1 MVQLDPR
8 KREIL
13 KAVINE
19 YIATAEPVGSET
31 VASRYNLGI
40 SPATVRNEMA
50 ALEEMGYLR
59 QPYTSAGR
67 VPTDRAYRLYVD
79 TLVVEEER
87 ELPSLEKERLRRRV
101 RLSVGEPGEAVEE
114 AARALAMVTEYAS
127 IVAEPRPEHGVFK
140 HLHLIPLS
148 DTEAI
153 AVIITD
159 TGVIEG
165 KVVQFSDGF
174 SPDELDRLSRHISRR
189 LEGYPLGEITDRLL
203 AQIIQEAVRHQR
215 AIQQLKRILRKS
227 LWLSLRARVYI
238 EGTANI
244 LLQPEFQD
252 IRRVRPLLSMLEQ
265 EEVIQDLLSEAV
277 SRGLLV
283 VIGSENRYAEM
294 QLCSVIAACYRVGGR
309 PAGAV
314 GIIGPTR
321 MPYEKVIPTVQFLA
335 ESLGEV
341 LTRLIHPI
349 RIS

>member
-13 KAVINE
+13 RAVINE

-79 TLVVEEER
+79 TLVEEER

-215 AIQQLKRILRKS
+215 AIQQLKRVLRKS

-294 QLCSVIAACYRVGGR
+294 QACSVIAACYRVGGR

-321 MPYEKVIPTVQFLA
+321 MPYGKVIPTVQFLA

-341 LTRLIHPI
+341 LTRLMHPP